1 MHFQQYKSFVQPHL
15 DYGNIVYD
23 PTNNQS
29 FSNKIDAVQYNTVIS
44 VTNGIQELLEQNSI
58 KNKELTR

>member
-1 MHFQQYKSFVQPHL
+1 MHFQQYKSFVQLHL

-58 KNKELTR
+58 KNKELSR